1 VFDCLER
8 ERRVTHHEAR
18 HEALFRVLRC
28 RVQQEAPRSTS
39 VMEVLEIDPI
49 RKSKEEVE
57 PTVIS

>member
-1 VFDCLER
+1 
-8 ERRVTHHEAR
+8 
-18 HEALFRVLRC
+18 
-28 RVQQEAPRSTS
+28 VQQEAPRSTS